1 MSRSLRTAAVVFLVV
16 VLSLTAAFLPAC
28 EQEDFES
35 DPPVSRDT
43 PFTVYVGG
51 YEWGPGAYK
60 VKFDFGD
67 VVSGADAGTFVLRM
81 WSSNRSSRT
90 TVWDAY
96 PCDVKGERVE
106 EPSRYV
112 AFEIEP
118 KRNDASMFK
127 TSPSGR
133 SVWNDEWSVTLELA
147 EGESFSVGEESCSA
161 GAEWEH
167 VFAAAE
173 RVIPAT
179 EAFEKDTFTHGD
191 VTLTRALFTPE
202 GAESDG
208 KADPLVIWLHGG
220 GEGGTDI
227 DIALLGAEVTALTR
241 EDEIGYWFADDGV
254 AGAYVLAVQ
263 CPTMWMDSGDGT
275 IDNEADGEQTS
286 VYTDALIA
294 AIEDVVDSEPDIDRD
309 RIYVGGCS
317 NGGYM
322 TMNLAFEMPDY
333 FAAFYPVCEGYN
345 DANISDEMIE
355 AIKDESIWFVYS
367 VNDYVLPPDE
377 NTVPTYARLLLA
389 GAEDV
394 HCTVLDKVA
403 GYDDPTITDYGGH
416 WVWTTVLND
425 RVESR
430 LDDDEV
436 REYLATH
443 DDTFVISPDS
453 CTVSESLWEWLSE
466 RVG

>member
-1 MSRSLRTAAVVFLVV
+1 M
-16 VLSLTAAFLPAC
+16 
-28 EQEDFES
+28 
-35 DPPVSRDT
+35 
-43 PFTVYVGG
+43 
-51 YEWGPGAYK
+51 
-60 VKFDFGD
+60 
-67 VVSGADAGTFVLRM
+67 
-81 WSSNRSSRT
+81 
-90 TVWDAY
+90 
-96 PCDVKGERVE
+96 
-106 EPSRYV
+106 
-112 AFEIEP
+112 
-118 KRNDASMFK
+118 
-127 TSPSGR
+127 
-133 SVWNDEWSVTLELA
+133 
-147 EGESFSVGEESCSA
+147 
-161 GAEWEH
+161 
-167 VFAAAE
+167 
-173 RVIPAT
+173 
-179 EAFEKDTFTHGD
+179 
-191 VTLTRALFTPE
+191 
-202 GAESDG
+202 
-208 KADPLVIWLHGG
+208 
-220 GEGGTDI
+220 
-227 DIALLGAEVTALTR
+227 
-241 EDEIGYWFADDGV
+241 
-254 AGAYVLAVQ
+254 LAVQ

-294 AIEDVVDSEPDIDRD
+294 AIKDVVDSEPDIDRD

-355 AIKDESIWFVYS
+355 AIKGESIWFVYS

-436 REYLATH
+436 REYLAAH